1 MMSPIQK
8 VRAHIAM
15 QIPRTLVGNISEQRI
30 FGIGPKPITKVQKYT
45 TTLTVEITACM
56 TSPMLI
62 TLPRTSTISDDNKT
76 GNVASKSHLENKQTV
91 KLLLDG
97 KSEELKMHASK
108 RFRYSHIYSSL
119 NFNMVKVQVL
129 IEQKS

>member
-45 TTLTVEITACM
+45 TTLMVEITACM

-62 TLPRTSTISDDNKT
+62 TLPRTSTTSDVNKT
-76 GNVASKSHLENKQTV
+76 GKVASKSHLEKKQTV
-91 KLLLDG
+91 KLILDR
-97 KSEELKMHASK
+97 KSKKLKNAC
-108 RFRYSHIYSSL
+108 F
-119 NFNMVKVQVL
+119 
-129 IEQKS
+129 